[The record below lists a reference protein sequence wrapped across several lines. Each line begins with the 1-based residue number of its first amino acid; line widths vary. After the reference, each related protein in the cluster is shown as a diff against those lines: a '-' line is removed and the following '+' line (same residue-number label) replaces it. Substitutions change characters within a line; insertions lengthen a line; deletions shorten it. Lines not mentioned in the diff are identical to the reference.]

1 MTCKRN
7 LPLLVAA
14 VLLGVAEVLLVVVVL
29 GLTFAAVFSKD
40 YGCNWVYGFRFG
52 VASQL

>member
-14 VLLGVAEVLLVVVVL
+14 VLLGVAGVVVVL

-40 YGCNWVYGFRFG
+40 YGCNWIYGFRFG